1 MLNKNRGITLI
12 ALIITIIVLLI
23 LAGVT
28 IAMIMGDNGILNQ
41 ATTASDR
48 TVVSTE
54 QEQVELAYTGVKT
67 LKEGGSFTVDELQD
81 ELDNIV
87 GDGLTT
93 ASLSGSNV
101 YKVLFKETNNTYE
114 IKDGKVSEIEPV
126 TVPDEYVLSFD
137 FGWNGTE
144 LTSDITGYLVDLGND
159 EYELIFVGSG
169 DMANLNYYP
178 SGLVNYSCG
187 YSIYSWNYLII
198 NAKISEGIKTLGA
211 GIFSHCE
218 SLHSVILPESL
229 ENIDSSCFEYCTSI
243 DTLIIPESVIT
254 IENGAFNGWTSE
266 QTIYVPF
273 NDGEL
278 PSDWSGILNC
288 GATIIYANS

>member
-1 MLNKNRGITLI
+1 MVNKNRGITLI

-41 ATTASDR
+41 ATNASER
-48 TVVSTE
+48 TKVSTE

-93 ASLSGSNV
+93 ANLSGSNV
-101 YKVLFKETNNTYE
+101 YRVLFKETNNTYE
-114 IKDGKVSEIEPV
+114 IRDGKVSEIEPV

-144 LTSDITGYLVDLGND
+144 LTSDIIGYLVDLGND
-159 EYELIFVGSG
+159 EYELIFIGSG
-169 DMANLNYYP
+169 DMASALYYP
-178 SGLVNYSCG
+178 IELANPRCG
-187 YSIYSWNYLII
+187 AMNWKYSIC
-198 NAKISEGIKTLGA
+198 KVVISEGITSLGY
-211 GIFSHCE
+211 INFDQCR
-218 SLHSVILPESL
+218 LLTDVTLPESL
-229 ENIDSSCFEYCTSI
+229 EAIGSECFLGCTSI
-243 DTLIIPESVIT
+243 DTLMIPEGVIT
-254 IENGAFNGWTSE
+254 IEDRAFGGWTSE

-288 GATIIYANS
+288 NATIIYAN

>member
-1 MLNKNRGITLI
+1 MVNKNRGITLI

-41 ATTASDR
+41 ATNASEK
-48 TVVSTE
+48 TKVSTE

-67 LKEGGSFTVDELQD
+67 LKKVGSFTVDELQD

-87 GDGLTT
+87 GDGLTV
-93 ASLSGSNV
+93 ASLGGSNV
-101 YKVLFKETNNTYE
+101 YRVLFRETNNTYE
-114 IKDGKVSEIEPV
+114 IRDGKVSEVETV

-144 LTSDITGYLVDLGND
+144 LTSDITGYLVDIGND

-169 DMANLNYYP
+169 DMASALYYP
-178 SGLVNYSCG
+178 IELAHLNCGSINWNYSIC
-187 YSIYSWNYLII
+187 
-198 NAKISEGIKTLGA
+198 KVVISEGITSLGNL
-211 GIFSHCE
+211 IFYQCR
-218 SLHSVILPESL
+218 LLTDVTLPESL
-229 ENIDSSCFEYCTSI
+229 ETIGSECFLRCTSI
-243 DTLIIPESVIT
+243 DTLMIPEGVIT
-254 IENGAFNGWTSE
+254 IEDRAFGGWTSE

-288 GATIIYANS
+288 NATIIYAN